1 MNIELKYLCTSV
13 EFLLRTGLD
22 PYVLENPLHERLKL
36 EDIKMDGRSE
46 RTC

>member
-22 PYVLENPLHERLKL
+22 PYVLENPLHERLK
-36 EDIKMDGRSE
+36 DIKMEGRSE
-46 RTC
+46 RRC